1 MATGKKYYWIKLKKS
16 FIEGDAF
23 DFLMAQKQGSNF
35 IVLYLMLC
43 MQTINMNGT
52 MAQQIGE
59 VIVPFDAAKIQRDC
73 KYFDYDTIVV
83 AIELFKKIGLI
94 YEQNGNTLSIAN
106 YNELVGSETDYSVQ
120 KRRQRNK
127 EMETK
132 EPEIDKPSKNISI
145 GVDGGVDNVHIE
157 NRDKSIENRDKS
169 IELENRDRGESRGER
184 ATKSVAL
191 CEANA
196 SLIIEAWNSLGLAAL
211 KSITNMRL
219 KLTKARIADYGL
231 DTFIDTII
239 SIKESPFLLGQNAK
253 GWMIT
258 YDWLIKPSNFAKV
271 LEGNYR
277 PRVTQSVIQQ
287 AKKTASSNFTER
299 KNDID
304 AETLQKVA
312 KQFGVSKDDE

>member
-23 DFLMAQKQGSNF
+23 DFLMAQKQGSNY

-43 MQTINMNGT
+43 MQTINTSGT

-106 YNELVGSETDYSVQ
+106 YNELVGSETDYSVK

-127 EMETK
+127 GIETK
-132 EPEIDKPSKNISI
+132 EPEIDKPSKNIII
-145 GVDGGVDNVHIE
+145 GMDSGGDSGGDIVPTE

-196 SLIIEAWNSLGLAAL
+196 SLIIETWNSLGLTAL
-211 KSITNMRL
+211 KSITNTRL
-219 KLTKARIADYGL
+219 KLTKARIADYSL
-231 DTFIDTII
+231 DTFIDTIT

-258 YDWLIKPSNFAKV
+258 YDWLIKPNNFVKV
-271 LEGNYR
+271 LEGNYK
-277 PRVTQSVIQQ
+277 PRTAEQPQE
-287 AKKTASSNFTER
+287 KKYTWANF
-299 KNDID
+299 
-304 AETLQKVA
+304 
-312 KQFGVSKDDE
+312 DEI

>member
-1 MATGKKYYWIKLKKS
+1 MYGWIGDIAKRYGGSIMATGKKYYWIKLKKS

-23 DFLMAQKQGSNF
+23 DFLMAQKQGSNY

-43 MQTINMNGT
+43 MRTINTSGT

-83 AIELFKKIGLI
+83 AIELFKKLGLI

-106 YNELVGSETDYSVQ
+106 YNELVGSETDYSAQ

-127 EMETK
+127 EIETK

-145 GVDGGVDNVHIE
+145 GVDGGVDSGVDSGVDNVHIE

-196 SLIIEAWNSLGLAAL
+196 SLIIEAWNHLGLTAL
-211 KSITNMRL
+211 KSITNTRL

-231 DTFIDTII
+231 DTFIDTIT

-258 YDWLIKPSNFAKV
+258 YDWLIKPNNFVKV
-271 LEGNYR
+271 LEGNYK
-277 PRVTQSVIQQ
+277 PRAAEQPQE
-287 AKKTASSNFTER
+287 KKYTWANF
-299 KNDID
+299 
-304 AETLQKVA
+304 
-312 KQFGVSKDDE
+312 DEI

>member
-1 MATGKKYYWIKLKKS
+1 MAIGKKYYWIKLKKS

-23 DFLMAQKQGSNF
+23 DFLMSQKQGSNY

-43 MQTINMNGT
+43 MQTINTSGT

-83 AIELFKKIGLI
+83 AIELFKKLGLI

-106 YNELVGSETDYSVQ
+106 YNELVGSETDYSAQ

-127 EMETK
+127 EIETK

-145 GVDGGVDNVHIE
+145 GVDSGMDSGVDNVHIE

-196 SLIIEAWNSLGLAAL
+196 SLIIEAWNSLGLTTL
-211 KSITNMRL
+211 KSITNTRL
-219 KLTKARIADYGL
+219 KLTKARIAENGIGV
-231 DTFIDTII
+231 FIDTII

-271 LEGNYR
+271 LEGNYK
-277 PRVTQSVIQQ
+277 PRAAEQPQG
-287 AKKTASSNFTER
+287 KKYTWANF
-299 KNDID
+299 
-304 AETLQKVA
+304 
-312 KQFGVSKDDE
+312 DEI

>member
-23 DFLMAQKQGSNF
+23 DFLMAQKQGSNY

-43 MQTINMNGT
+43 MQTINTSGT

-59 VIVPFDAAKIQRDC
+59 VIVPFDVSKIQRDC

-106 YNELVGSETDYSVQ
+106 YDELVGSETDYSAQ

-127 EMETK
+127 EIEAK
-132 EPEIDKPSKNISI
+132 ESEIDKPSKNMSI
-145 GVDGGVDNVHIE
+145 GVDGGVDSGVDNVHIE

-196 SLIIEAWNSLGLAAL
+196 SLIIEVWNSLGLTAL
-211 KSITNMRL
+211 KSITNTRL

-231 DTFIDTII
+231 DTFIDTIT

-258 YDWLIKPSNFAKV
+258 YDWLVKPNNFVKV
-271 LEGNYR
+271 LEGNYK
-277 PRVTQSVIQQ
+277 PRAAEQPQE
-287 AKKTASSNFTER
+287 KKYTWANF
-299 KNDID
+299 
-304 AETLQKVA
+304 
-312 KQFGVSKDDE
+312 DEI

>member
-23 DFLMAQKQGSNF
+23 DFLMAQKQGPNY

-43 MQTINMNGT
+43 MQTINTSGT

-94 YEQNGNTLSIAN
+94 YEQNGNILSISN
-106 YNELVGSETDYSVQ
+106 YNELVGSETDYSVK

-127 EMETK
+127 EIEAK
-132 EPEIDKPSKNISI
+132 ESEIDKLSKNITI
-145 GVDGGVDNVHIE
+145 GMDSGGDSGGDIVPTE

-196 SLIIEAWNSLGLAAL
+196 SLIIEAWNSLGLTAL
-211 KSITNMRL
+211 KSITNTRL
-219 KLTKARIADYGL
+219 KLTKARIAEYGIGV
-231 DTFIDTII
+231 FVDTIMN
-239 SIKESPFLLGQNAK
+239 IKESPFLLGQNAK

-258 YDWLIKPSNFAKV
+258 YDWLVKPNNFVKV
-271 LEGNYR
+271 LEGNYK
-277 PRVTQSVIQQ
+277 PRAAEQPQE
-287 AKKTASSNFTER
+287 KKYTWANF
-299 KNDID
+299 
-304 AETLQKVA
+304 
-312 KQFGVSKDDE
+312 DEI

>member
-23 DFLMAQKQGSNF
+23 DFLMAQKQGSNY

-43 MQTINMNGT
+43 MQTINTSGT

-59 VIVPFDAAKIQRDC
+59 VIVPFDVSKIQRDC

-106 YNELVGSETDYSVQ
+106 YDELVGSETDYSAQ

-127 EMETK
+127 EIEAK
-132 EPEIDKPSKNISI
+132 ESEIDKPSKNMSI
-145 GVDGGVDNVHIE
+145 GVDGGVDSGVDNVHIE

-196 SLIIEAWNSLGLAAL
+196 SLIIEAWNGLGLTAL
-211 KSITNMRL
+211 KSITNTRL
-219 KLTKARIADYGL
+219 KLTKARIADHGL

-258 YDWLIKPSNFAKV
+258 YDWLVKPNNFVKV
-271 LEGNYR
+271 LEGNYK
-277 PRVTQSVIQQ
+277 PRAAEQPQE
-287 AKKTASSNFTER
+287 KKYTWANF
-299 KNDID
+299 
-304 AETLQKVA
+304 
-312 KQFGVSKDDE
+312 DEI

>member
-23 DFLMAQKQGSNF
+23 DFLMAQKQGSNY

-43 MQTINMNGT
+43 MQTINTSGT

-59 VIVPFDAAKIQRDC
+59 VIVPFDVSKIQRDC

-106 YNELVGSETDYSVQ
+106 YDELVGSETDYSAQ

-127 EMETK
+127 EIEAK
-132 EPEIDKPSKNISI
+132 ESEIDKPSKNMSI
-145 GVDGGVDNVHIE
+145 GVDGGVDSGVDNVHIE
-157 NRDKSIENRDKS
+157 NRDKSIELENRDKS

-196 SLIIEAWNSLGLAAL
+196 SLIIEAWNHLGLTAL
-211 KSITNMRL
+211 KSITNARL
-219 KLTKARIADYGL
+219 RLTKARIAEYGI

-258 YDWLIKPSNFAKV
+258 YDWLVKPNNFVKV
-271 LEGNYR
+271 LEGNYK
-277 PRVTQSVIQQ
+277 PRVAEQPQE
-287 AKKTASSNFTER
+287 KKYTWANF
-299 KNDID
+299 
-304 AETLQKVA
+304 
-312 KQFGVSKDDE
+312 DEI

>member
-23 DFLMAQKQGSNF
+23 DFLMAQKQGSNY

-43 MQTINMNGT
+43 MQTINTSGT

-106 YNELVGSETDYSVQ
+106 YNELVGSETDYSAQ

-127 EMETK
+127 EIETK

-145 GVDGGVDNVHIE
+145 GVDGGVDIVHTE

-169 IELENRDRGESRGER
+169 IEIENRDRGESRGER

-191 CEANA
+191 CEADASRIIHSWNA
-196 SLIIEAWNSLGLAAL
+196 LGVSSV
-211 KSITNMRL
+211 KSISNNRL
-219 KLTKARIADYGL
+219 TLVKARIAEHGL
-231 DTFIDTII
+231 DTFIDTIT
-239 SIKESPFLLGQNAK
+239 SIKESPFLLGQNK
-253 GWMIT
+253 RGWVIT
-258 YDWLIKPSNFAKV
+258 FDWLIKPNNFVKV
-271 LEGNYR
+271 LEGNYK
-277 PRVTQSVIQQ
+277 PRAAEQPQE
-287 AKKTASSNFTER
+287 KKYTWANF
-299 KNDID
+299 
-304 AETLQKVA
+304 
-312 KQFGVSKDDE
+312 DEI

>member
-23 DFLMAQKQGSNF
+23 DFLMAQKQGSNY

-43 MQTINMNGT
+43 MQTINTSGT

-59 VIVPFDAAKIQRDC
+59 VIVPFDVSKIQRDC

-106 YNELVGSETDYSVQ
+106 YDELVGSETDYSVK

-127 EMETK
+127 EIEAK
-132 EPEIDKPSKNISI
+132 ESEIDKPSKNITI
-145 GVDGGVDNVHIE
+145 GMDSGGDSGGDIVPTE

-196 SLIIEAWNSLGLAAL
+196 SLIIDTWNRLGLAAL
-211 KSITNMRL
+211 KSITNARL
-219 KLTKARIADYGL
+219 KLTKARIAEYGI
-231 DTFIDTII
+231 DTFIDTVT

-258 YDWLIKPSNFAKV
+258 YDWLVKPNNFVKV
-271 LEGNYR
+271 LEGNYK
-277 PRVTQSVIQQ
+277 PRAAEQPQKYTW
-287 AKKTASSNFTER
+287 ANF
-299 KNDID
+299 
-304 AETLQKVA
+304 
-312 KQFGVSKDDE
+312 DEI

>member
-23 DFLMAQKQGSNF
+23 DFLMAQKQGSNY

-43 MQTINMNGT
+43 MQTINTSGT

-106 YNELVGSETDYSVQ
+106 YNELVGSETDYSVK

-127 EMETK
+127 GIETK
-132 EPEIDKPSKNISI
+132 EPEIDKPSKNIII
-145 GVDGGVDNVHIE
+145 GMDSGGDSGGDIVPTE

-196 SLIIEAWNSLGLAAL
+196 SLIIEAWNSLDLTAL
-211 KSITNMRL
+211 KSITNTRL
-219 KLTKARIADYGL
+219 KLTKARIAEYGL

-258 YDWLIKPSNFAKV
+258 YDWLVKPNNFVKV
-271 LEGNYR
+271 LEGNYK
-277 PRVTQSVIQQ
+277 PRAAEQSQE
-287 AKKTASSNFTER
+287 KKYTWANF
-299 KNDID
+299 
-304 AETLQKVA
+304 
-312 KQFGVSKDDE
+312 DEI

>member
-1 MATGKKYYWIKLKKS
+1 MAIGKKYYWIKLKKS

-23 DFLMAQKQGSNF
+23 DFLMSQKQGSNY

-43 MQTINMNGT
+43 MQTINTSGT

-83 AIELFKKIGLI
+83 AIELFKKLGLI

-106 YNELVGSETDYSVQ
+106 YNELVGSETDYSAQ

-127 EMETK
+127 EIETK

-145 GVDGGVDNVHIE
+145 GVDSGMDSGVDSGVDNVHIE

-196 SLIIEAWNSLGLAAL
+196 SLIIEAWNSLGLTTL
-211 KSITNMRL
+211 KSITNTRL
-219 KLTKARIADYGL
+219 KLTKARIAENGIGV
-231 DTFIDTII
+231 FIDTTI

-271 LEGNYR
+271 LEGNYK
-277 PRVTQSVIQQ
+277 PRAAEQPQG
-287 AKKTASSNFTER
+287 KKYTWANF
-299 KNDID
+299 
-304 AETLQKVA
+304 
-312 KQFGVSKDDE
+312 DEI

>member
-23 DFLMAQKQGSNF
+23 DFLMAQKQGSNY

-43 MQTINMNGT
+43 MQTINTSGT

-59 VIVPFDAAKIQRDC
+59 VIVPFDVSKIQRDC

-106 YNELVGSETDYSVQ
+106 YDELVGSETDYSAQ

-127 EMETK
+127 KIEAK
-132 EPEIDKPSKNISI
+132 ESEIDKPSKNISI
-145 GVDGGVDNVHIE
+145 GVDGGVDSGVDNVHIE

-196 SLIIEAWNSLGLAAL
+196 SLIIEAWNGLGLTAL
-211 KSITNMRL
+211 KSITNTRL

-231 DTFIDTII
+231 DTFIDTIT
-239 SIKESPFLLGQNAK
+239 SIKESPFLLGQNTK

-258 YDWLIKPSNFAKV
+258 YDWLIKPNNFVKV
-271 LEGNYR
+271 LEGNYK
-277 PRVTQSVIQQ
+277 PRAAEQPQE
-287 AKKTASSNFTER
+287 KKYTWANF
-299 KNDID
+299 
-304 AETLQKVA
+304 
-312 KQFGVSKDDE
+312 DEI

>member
-23 DFLMAQKQGSNF
+23 DFLMAQKQGSNY

-43 MQTINMNGT
+43 MRTINTSGT

-83 AIELFKKIGLI
+83 AIELFKKLGFI
-94 YEQNGNTLSIAN
+94 YEHNGNTLSIAN
-106 YNELVGSETDYSVQ
+106 YNELVGSETDYSAQ

-127 EMETK
+127 EIETK

-145 GVDGGVDNVHIE
+145 GVDGGVDSGVDNVHIE

-196 SLIIEAWNSLGLAAL
+196 SLIIEAWNSLGLTAL
-211 KSITNMRL
+211 KSITNTRL
-219 KLTKARIADYGL
+219 KLTKARIADYSL

-239 SIKESPFLLGQNAK
+239 SIKESPFLLGQNVK

-258 YDWLIKPSNFAKV
+258 YDWLIKPNNFVKV
-271 LEGNYR
+271 LEGNYK
-277 PRVTQSVIQQ
+277 PRAAEQPQE
-287 AKKTASSNFTER
+287 KKYTWANF
-299 KNDID
+299 
-304 AETLQKVA
+304 
-312 KQFGVSKDDE
+312 DEI